1 MWTYR
6 LKKCIPHR
14 PQISQLYLPSSDGDT
29 KIEDRRWSTS
39 SRKDKHQLK
48 SSRIKQD
55 HHRNQDPLCMM
66 ESFLT
71 LLCPTQAYPCF
82 KNIFFLTHLVAI
94 HIYPC
99 LPNHLLIC
107 IKKPSWFWHQLETK
121 SYIRTNISISL
132 FLQISR
138 TRLFLRGIGFV
149 KPKIC
154 IRKKIIK

>member
-1 MWTYR
+1 MLPTN
-6 LKKCIPHR
+6 LSQPLIPNPDKDIKTR
-14 PQISQLYLPSSDGDT
+14 EGDQT
-29 KIEDRRWSTS
+29 RWGI
-39 SRKDKHQLK
+39 
-48 SSRIKQD
+48 IKVKPYFQ
-55 HHRNQDPLCMM
+55 RNQDPLCMM

-94 HIYPC
+94 YIYPC

-121 SYIRTNISISL
+121 SYIKTNISISL

-138 TRLFLRGIGFV
+138 TRFLLRGVGFV
-149 KPKIC
+149 RPKIC
-154 IRKKIIK
+154 IKK